1 LTRSPSLFYIAP
13 FASLIAVLA
22 FERAFLLPPLLA
34 EGGAAA
40 IVAAVVALVWRRT
53 PDLQPGKLGVRYWFG
68 SLMVGAAAFFVWI
81 APDALIPGYRHHIW
95 FENALFGKFT
105 PGLTEAAR
113 AQPAVL
119 WLRAFRA
126 IALAPVAEELFWR
139 AWMMRWIARDDFLA
153 LPLGTYSPRAFW
165 LVGVL
170 FGMEH
175 GPQWDVGVVIGVL
188 YNWWMV
194 RTKSLGDLILVH
206 AMTNAC
212 LSAYVVTNGKWEYW
226 P

>member
-22 FERAFLLPPLLA
+22 VQRAFVLPPLLM
-34 EGGAAA
+34 EGGSVA
-40 IVAAVVALVWRRT
+40 IVTAVIALSWRRT
-53 PDLQPGKLGVRYWFG
+53 PDLQPGKFGLRYGFG
-68 SLMVGAAAFFVWI
+68 SRIVGAAAFLLWN
-81 APDALIPGYRHHIW
+81 APDVLIPGYRHRPW
-95 FENALFGKFT
+95 FENPLFGKFV
-105 PGLTEAAR
+105 PGLSEAAR
-113 AQPAVL
+113 AQPAV
-119 WLRAFRA
+119 RALRA
-126 IALAPVAEELFWR
+126 IALAPAAEELFWR
-139 AWMMRWIARDDFLA
+139 AWWMRWLVQDKFLE
-153 LPLGTYSPRAFW
+153 LPLGTYSPLSFW
-165 LVGVL
+165 LVALL

-175 GPQWDVGVVIGVL
+175 GPQWDVGIATGIL

-212 LSAYVVTNGKWEYW
+212 LSAYVLTTGKWEYW